1 MGFENRPASPRMRRT
16 TERRFLL
23 MLDHSILVSREISMS
38 LRPRTSLSTC
48 LWAAALVLIG
58 IAPGANAASQGLEK
72 VTSVEGITEYR
83 LANGLRVLLFPD
95 PTRPKTTVNLT
106 IFVGSRHEGYGET
119 GMAHL
124 LEHMLFK
131 GTPTHPDIP
140 GAMKERGAQFN
151 GTTWVDRT
159 NYYETLPASD
169 QNLEY
174 AIRLEADRLISSS
187 IKATDLATE
196 FSVVRN
202 EFEAGE
208 NSPERVLSQRMMAV
222 AYEWHNYGKS
232 TIGNRSDIERVPV
245 DNLRGFYKK
254 YYQPDNAMLVV
265 AGKFDE
271 RKAIEY
277 ISKYFGSIPRPDR
290 KLQETYTEEPPQD
303 GERSVTLRRVGDVGV
318 VGLVYHVPAASH
330 TEYPAVEILAE
341 VLGAEPAGRLYKA
354 LVETGEAAQVS
365 VDPHAYHDPGVLE
378 ITAQV
383 NTKDLAALEKVR
395 DTMLAVIGQVVESG
409 VTPEEVD
416 RARQSLLKNRELAA
430 ADSNRVAIELS
441 EWGAQGDWRLYFL
454 NRDRIEQVKH
464 AQLKEVAVKYLTVS
478 NRTVGFFVPTS
489 KPERTPIPAAADIA
503 KLLEGYTGR
512 QLKTESS
519 ETSEVAPLAIEACLQ
534 RPEPIAGIKLAFLPK
549 KTRGES
555 VHLRLTVRYGDAENL
570 KGLSEAAGI
579 LPDLM
584 MRGTKNLNRQQIQDA
599 LDKNFAR
606 LGTGMGMR
614 MLRGLGGAGL
624 GAITFTVQT
633 KRANLPAVLDILRQ
647 VLREPSF
654 PAKEFDVLKNEAITG
669 LEQNRS
675 DPIPQGLIHIQ
686 RLISHY
692 PSDDVRYV
700 PTVDEQIE
708 RTRKVTLDQVRTLYN
723 GYLGADHGELV
734 VIGDFESSEILP
746 ILAKTF
752 DGWKAEKPYAR
763 IERPYQAD
771 LKPQRETVETP
782 DKANAVYLAAL
793 SLPMKDDDPEYPA
806 LVLGNF
812 VLGGGALSSRIADRL
827 RQKGG
832 ISYTAMS
839 VFAGSPLDLRS
850 EMLVLAIYN
859 PINVEKVVSGVDDE
873 LARLLKDGVTP
884 AEIKKATDGYLYQ
897 KQQMRTSDMIL
908 ATQLSEN
915 LFVGRTMQFE
925 AEQEDKLR
933 KLTPD
938 AIDAALRK
946 YIDPK
951 RLSIVTA
958 GDFQKKEKGK
968 DKK

>member
-1 MGFENRPASPRMRRT
+1 
-16 TERRFLL
+16 
-23 MLDHSILVSREISMS
+23 V
-38 LRPRTSLSTC
+38 
-48 LWAAALVLIG
+48 AAALVLITT
-58 IAPGANAASQGLEK
+58 APRADAAAEALKK

-83 LANGLRVLLFPD
+83 LDNGLRVLLFPD

-106 IFVGSRHEGYGET
+106 VFVGSRHEGYGET

-131 GTPTHPDIP
+131 GTPIHPDIP
-140 GAMKERGAQFN
+140 AAMKERGAQFN

-174 AIRLEADRLISSS
+174 AIRLEADRLINSP

-245 DNLRGFYKK
+245 DNLRAFYKK

-271 RKAIEY
+271 KKAIEY
-277 ISKYFGSIPRPDR
+277 ISKYFGPIPRPDR

-318 VGLVYHVPAASH
+318 VGLLYHVPASAH
-330 TEYPAVEILAE
+330 AEFAAVKILAE
-341 VLGAEPAGRLYKA
+341 ILGAEPSGRIYKA
-354 LVETGEAAQVS
+354 LVETGKAADVS
-365 VDPHAYHDPGVLE
+365 VDPHAYHDPGTLE
-378 ITAQV
+378 FTAEV

-395 DTMLAVIGQVVESG
+395 DTMLSVIDEVVHSG
-409 VTPEEVD
+409 VTGEEVD
-416 RARQSLLKNRELAA
+416 RARQSLLKDRELAA

-454 NRDRIEQVKH
+454 NRDRLEHVTP
-464 AQLKEVAVKYLTVS
+464 KEVKDVAAKYLTVS

-489 KPERTPIPAAADIA
+489 KPERTPIPAVSDIA

-512 QLKTESS
+512 QPKSESS
-519 ETSEVAPLAIEACLQ
+519 ETSDVTPTAIEAHLQ

-555 VHLRLTVRYGDAENL
+555 VHLRLSLRYGDSENL
-570 KGLSEAAGI
+570 KGLDEAAGI

-584 MRGTKNLNRQQIQDA
+584 LRGSKNLTRQQIRDA

-606 LGTGMGMR
+606 IGTGMGMR
-614 MLRGLGGAGL
+614 MLRGLGGGAGL
-624 GAITFTVQT
+624 GVATFTIQT
-633 KRANLPAVLDILRQ
+633 KRANLAAVLDILRQ
-647 VLREPSF
+647 ILREPSF
-654 PAKEFDVLKNEAITG
+654 PASEFNVLKNEAITG

-675 DPIPQGLIHIQ
+675 DPIPQGINHIQ
-686 RLISHY
+686 RLLSHY

-700 PTVDEQIE
+700 ATIDEQIE
-708 RTRKVTLDQVRTLYN
+708 RSKKVTLDQVRTLYN
-723 GYLGADHGELV
+723 GYLGAEHGELV
-734 VIGDFESSEILP
+734 AIGDFEPSEILP
-746 ILAKTF
+746 ILARML

-793 SLPMKDDDPEYPA
+793 SLPMKDDAPDYPA
-806 LVLGNF
+806 LLLGDF

-832 ISYTAMS
+832 LSYTAMS
-839 VFAGSPLDLRS
+839 IFGGSPVDLRS
-850 EMLVLAIYN
+850 DMLVLAIYN
-859 PINVEKVVSGVDDE
+859 PVNVEKVVSGVDDE
-873 LARLLKDGVTP
+873 LARLLKDGVTD
-884 AEIKKATDGYLYQ
+884 AEIKKAADGYLFQ
-897 KQQMRTSDMIL
+897 QQQMRTSDMML
-908 ATQLSEN
+908 AVQLAEN
-915 LFVGRTMQFE
+915 LFVDRTMQFQ
-925 AEQEDKLR
+925 ADQEQKLR
-933 KLTPD
+933 KLTPEV
-938 AIDAALRK
+938 INAALRK

-958 GDFQKKEKGK
+958 GDFQKKAKDK

>member
-1 MGFENRPASPRMRRT
+1 
-16 TERRFLL
+16 
-23 MLDHSILVSREISMS
+23 
-38 LRPRTSLSTC
+38 
-48 LWAAALVLIG
+48 LIG
-58 IAPGANAASQGLEK
+58 IAPGAKAASEDLKK

-95 PTRPKTTVNLT
+95 PTRPKATVNLT
-106 IFVGSRHEGYGET
+106 VFVGSRHEGYGET

-174 AIRLEADRLISSS
+174 AIRLEADRLINSP

-245 DNLRGFYKK
+245 DNLRAFYKK
-254 YYQPDNAMLVV
+254 YYLPDNAMLVV

-271 RKAIEY
+271 KKAIEY
-277 ISKYFGSIPRPDR
+277 IAKYFGSIPRPDR
-290 KLQETYTEEPPQD
+290 KLQETYTEEPAQD

-318 VGLVYHVPAASH
+318 VGLVYHIPAASH
-330 TEYPAVEILAE
+330 AEFPAVEILAE
-341 VLGAEPAGRLYKA
+341 ILSAEPAGRLYKA
-354 LVETGEAAQVS
+354 LVETGKAAEVS
-365 VDPHAYHDPGVLE
+365 VDAHAYHDPGALE
-378 ITAQV
+378 ITAEV

-395 DTMLAVIGQVVESG
+395 DTTLSVIDKVVQSG
-409 VTPEEVD
+409 VSPEEVD
-416 RARQSLLKNRELAA
+416 RARQSLLKDRELAA

-454 NRDRIEQVKH
+454 HRDRLEQVTP
-464 AQLKEVAVKYLTVS
+464 AQVKEVAVKYLTVS

-489 KPERTPIPAAADIA
+489 KPERTPIPAATEIA

-512 QLKTESS
+512 QPKTESS
-519 ETSEVAPLAIEACLQ
+519 ETSDVSPAAIEARMQ
-534 RPEPIAGIKLAFLPK
+534 RPEPIAGVKLAFLPK

-555 VHLRLTVRYGDAENL
+555 VHLRLTIRYGDAENL
-570 KGLSEAAGI
+570 KGLEEAAGI

-584 MRGTKNLNRQQIQDA
+584 MRGTKHLSRQQIQDA

-614 MLRGLGGAGL
+614 MLRGLGGGAGVGSL
-624 GAITFTVQT
+624 SFAIQT
-633 KRANLPAVLDILRQ
+633 KRANLAAVLDILRQ
-647 VLREPSF
+647 ILREPSF
-654 PAKEFDVLKNEAITG
+654 PVNEFDVLKNEAITG
-669 LEQNRS
+669 IEQTRS
-675 DPIPQGLIHIQ
+675 DPIPQGINHIQ
-686 RLISHY
+686 RLLSRY
-692 PSDDVRYV
+692 SSDDVRYV
-700 PTVDEQIE
+700 PTTDEQIE
-708 RTRKVTLDQVRTLYN
+708 RTKKVTLDQVRTLYN
-723 GYLGADHGELV
+723 DYLGADHGELV
-734 VIGDFESSEILP
+734 VIGDFEPSEILP

-763 IERPYQAD
+763 IERPYQSD

-793 SLPMKDDDPEYPA
+793 SLPMKDDDPDYPA

-832 ISYTAMS
+832 LSYTAMS
-839 VFAGSPLDLRS
+839 VFAGSPIDTRS

-859 PINVEKVVSGVDDE
+859 PSNVEKVVSGVDDE

-884 AEIKKATDGYLYQ
+884 AEIKKAADGYLHQ
-897 KQQMRTSDMIL
+897 QQQMRTSDMIL
-908 ATQLSEN
+908 AMQLTEN
-915 LFVGRTMQFE
+915 LFVDRTMQFQ
-925 AEQEDKLR
+925 ADQEQKLR
-933 KLTPD
+933 TLTPE
-938 AIDAALRK
+938 AVDAALRK

-958 GDFQKKEKGK
+958 GDFHKKEKDK